1 MSESEGRS
9 LGQISS
15 DNQGAIRLRLP
26 ATSANLGPGF
36 DAVGVALALALTIEA
51 KALRIAGGTELISP
65 EETGPEL
72 TIAAT
77 GRDAERCARIANNM
91 IFETYREVLAGAGRA
106 LVPLDLRVHNE
117 IPLSMGCGS
126 SAAARLGGVML
137 ANHFGGLG
145 WDQRA
150 CIEEATRREGHP
162 DNVAACALG
171 YMTVSVVAGDSD
183 RSVHSATCGQQL
195 AWKLLLALPAVTLAT
210 EKARAMLPAEYSRLD
225 AVANVQRTALLVAA
239 FALGRGDL
247 LRVAMQDRMHQPYR
261 MEACPMLNRLLP
273 LAGESGVLG
282 VALSGAGPGVLLVV
296 EADAA
301 TEQVSARIRQAA
313 GNPELEIVETGIGA
327 GATVELL

>member
-1 MSESEGRS
+1 MNENEGRS

-15 DNQGAIRLRLP
+15 DNQDALAGGIWLRLP

-51 KALRIAGGTELISP
+51 RALQSAKGTD
-65 EETGPEL
+65 L

-77 GRDAERCARIANNM
+77 GRDAERCSRTANNM

-106 LVPLDLRVHNE
+106 LVPLDLCVHNE

-171 YMTVSVVAGDSD
+171 YVTVSVVVNGL
-183 RSVHSATCGQQL
+183 VHSATFGQQL
-195 AWKLLLALPAVTLAT
+195 AWKLLLAFPAVTLAT
-210 EKARAMLPAEYSRLD
+210 EKARAMLPAEYSRVD

-247 LRVAMQDRMHQPYR
+247 LHVAMQDRMHQPYR
-261 MEACPMLNRLLP
+261 MEACPLLDRLLP
-273 LAGESGVLG
+273 LAGESSVLG

-301 TEQVSARIRQAA
+301 TEQVAARIRQAA
-313 GNPELEIVETGIGA
+313 GDPALEIVETGIGA
-327 GATVELL
+327 GATVELV